1 MKTRIILSISL
12 LVYASFSFAQADRQL
27 KTWNPVS
34 ETRTVLE
41 GQAWPEEVED
51 YYDRLPA
58 KAQQNVRKEVW
69 NLSKNSAGLQ
79 MRFKTN
85 ANNIEIKYVV
95 SGRLEMPHMPATGVS
110 GVDLYAKNKENQW
123 IWAAGKYSFGDTISY
138 KFNDLQSSESISREY
153 TVYLPLYNAVKWLEV
168 IVDDSAEFIPLAARK
183 EKPIVVYGTS
193 IAQGACASRPGLGWT
208 NILARKLDE
217 PITNLAFS
225 GNGRLESELIDLM
238 TEIDAKIYVLD
249 CLPNLI
255 SPLISSDELKNKIEE
270 SVRTLQSKRPH
281 TPILLT
287 EHDGYTDEAINAVK
301 KESYQ
306 RVNRVLKEVFASL
319 KTQGI
324 QNIYFLSKEEI
335 NQDIDSMVDG
345 VHPNDIGMM
354 RYADAY
360 EKSIKAILKRK

>member
-1 MKTRIILSISL
+1 MKARIILLISL
-12 LVYASFSFAQADRQL
+12 IAYGNFAFAQVDKKF

-34 ETRTVLE
+34 ETQRVVE
-41 GQAWPEEVED
+41 GQAWQGEVEGF
-51 YYDRLPA
+51 YDRLPKRA
-58 KAQQNVRKEVW
+58 MQNVREEVW

-79 MRFKTN
+79 LRFTTN

-110 GVDLYAKNKENQW
+110 GVDLYAKNNNNQW

-138 KFNDLQSSESISREY
+138 IFNDLQSSASTSREY
-153 TVYLPLYNAVKWLEV
+153 TLYLPLYNTVKWLEV
-168 IVDDSAEFIPLAARK
+168 TVDDDAEFITHVARN

-193 IAQGACASRPGLGWT
+193 IAQGGCASRPGLGWT
-208 NILARKLDE
+208 NILGRKLDQ
-217 PITNLAFS
+217 PIINLAFS
-225 GNGRLESELIDLM
+225 GNGRLESELIELM

-249 CLPNLI
+249 CLPNLT

-270 SVRTLQSKRPH
+270 SVRTLQNKRPN

-301 KESYQ
+301 KENYQ
-306 RVNRVLKEVFASL
+306 KVNRVLKEAFASL
-319 KTQGI
+319 KAKGI
-324 QNIYFLSKEEI
+324 QNIYLLSKEEI

-360 EKSIKAILKRK
+360 EKSINTILK